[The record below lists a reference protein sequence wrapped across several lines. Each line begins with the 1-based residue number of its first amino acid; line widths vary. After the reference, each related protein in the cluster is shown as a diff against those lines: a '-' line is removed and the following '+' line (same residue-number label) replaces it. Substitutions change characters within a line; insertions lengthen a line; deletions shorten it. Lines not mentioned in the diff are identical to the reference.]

1 MRPREREPD
10 PKTRAPLFAVAAR
23 RTVFLCQ
30 RLRDVLRCCRHHVEL
45 ITLTD
50 EHIEIDSQAA
60 GQQSIV
66 FPRHGA
72 QVKLR
77 RAASPLRPSPLL
89 IMSHGHSLE
98 VGSFLREEQRRALA
112 ERLRRAVGRVD
123 ESPPLAG

>member
-10 PKTRAPLFAVAAR
+10 HKSRAPLLAFAAR

-30 RLRDVLRCCRHHVEL
+30 RLRDVLRRFRLHVEL

-50 EHIEIDSQAA
+50 EHIEIDSQPA
-60 GQQSIV
+60 GQQWVV
-66 FPRHGA
+66 FPRHWA

-77 RAASPLRPSPLL
+77 RAARPLRPSRLL
-89 IMSHGHSLE
+89 IMSHGRSLE
-98 VGSFLREEQRRALA
+98 VGSFLREEQRRELA
-112 ERLRRAVGRVD
+112 ERLRRAIGRVD